1 MKRLQEESNRSREVQ
16 REMRRQVVQMQK
28 QQRSKDIQLKSL
40 QMERAKKDVVL
51 RRKIEEVC
59 GVLLAE

>member
-59 GVLLAE
+59 GVLLVE